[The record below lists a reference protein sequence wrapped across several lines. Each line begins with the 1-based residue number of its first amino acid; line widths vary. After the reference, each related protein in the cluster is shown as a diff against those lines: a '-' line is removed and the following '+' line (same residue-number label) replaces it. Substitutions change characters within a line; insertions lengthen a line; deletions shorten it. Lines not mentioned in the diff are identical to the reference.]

1 MKIAQIITELK
12 PSGPANV
19 VKNIVDNLPEGI
31 ESTIFYFRGPPKLEV
46 SCETQQIDFRNI
58 GLLKSFDVVHS
69 HGIRPD
75 FLGVYASLF
84 NKRSVFLSTLHNY
97 VKDELLNIYGRKAST
112 FITPLWMSAWRRMDG
127 LAVLTQDAYNY
138 YRSDLPEKKLHVI
151 HNGIRELAHAHEL
164 SPDDRA
170 TMESLAERYHV
181 LGTNA
186 HLIKRKGIEQV
197 VNVLSSAPECALV
210 VVGDGPYRH
219 ELVALAEKAGVAD
232 RCWFTGYRDNVSAFL
247 PYYDIYM
254 MPSVSEGFGLA
265 LLEAMAVG
273 LPCVCSDIGVFRE
286 ILRDDEAAF
295 FTVGDQ
301 ASLHKAIV
309 SALEQ
314 RQLLSERSRHR
325 YLAQFTGEAM
335 CQNYMTLYNDVLREK
350 KKAVN
355 P

>member
-19 VKNIVDNLPEGI
+19 VKNIVDNLPEGV
-31 ESTIFYFRGPPKLEV
+31 ESTVFYFRGPPSLEV
-46 SCETQQIDFRNI
+46 SCETQQIDFRNTGI
-58 GLLKSFDVVHS
+58 LESFDVVHS

-84 NKRSVFLSTLHNY
+84 NKKSVFVSTLHNY
-97 VKDELLNIYGRKAST
+97 VRDELLNIYGRKAAT
-112 FITPLWMSAWRRMDG
+112 FVTPVWMNVWRRMDG
-127 LAVLTQDAYNY
+127 LAVLTQDAYSY
-138 YRSDLPEKKLHVI
+138 YRPNLPEKKLHVV
-151 HNGIRELAHAHEL
+151 HNGIRELAHTHDL

-170 TMESLAERYHV
+170 AIASLSERYHV

-186 HLIKRKGIEQV
+186 HLIKRKGIDQV
-197 VNVLSSAPECALV
+197 VNVLSKAPECALV
-210 VVGDGPYRH
+210 VVGDGPYR
-219 ELVALAEKAGVAD
+219 EDLVALAEEAGVAD

-247 PYYDIYM
+247 PYYDVYM

-295 FTVGDQ
+295 FEVGNQ
-301 ASLHKAIV
+301 TSLQNAI
-309 SALEQ
+309 SDALER
-314 RQLLSERSRHR
+314 RQLLSERARNR
-325 YLAQFTGEAM
+325 YLEQFTGEAM
-335 CQNYMTLYNDVLREK
+335 SQNYMALYK
-350 KKAVN
+350 KVMVARGKAGKS
-355 P
+355 